1 MRFGGARHFVCIFSD
16 ISNESVAFI
25 LRAKNQPTEQH
36 ISEELGFHELL
47 CVKDLAKLLAIWW

>member
-1 MRFGGARHFVCIFSD
+1 MGFGGTRRFVCIFSEV
-16 ISNESVAFI
+16 SNESVAFI

-47 CVKDLAKLLAIWW
+47 CVKHLAKLRAIW